1 MSCPSSH
8 YQYAD
13 IIVEVLWMPLGH
25 IEILLI
31 PTTETDPAQFKFL
44 LLEIDFSF
52 RLLFLASAVR
62 SSSSHRI
69 LQSPWFRS
77 HPDDN
82 ALILVEVSIN
92 LRWRKN
98 IFFWNGISLTSTIL
112 TSSSSATIPLRSSS
126 DNGPSSSADEEFSFQ
141 LVSKVGKVCVKF
153 YVRARRVV
161 KGGT

>member
-82 ALILVEVSIN
+82 ASILVEVSIN

-98 IFFWNGISLTSTIL
+98 IFFEMELVLHLLFSPHQARPQSRW
-112 TSSSSATIPLRSSS
+112 
-126 DNGPSSSADEEFSFQ
+126 GPHQTTVQAAQ
-141 LVSKVGKVCVKF
+141 LMRNSVFNLSVKL
-153 YVRARRVV
+153 VLSV
-161 KGGT
+161 